1 MIKKAM
7 IMSHNK
13 RQKNTHYSKQLKEK
27 VNMEN

>member
-7 IMSHNK
+7 TMSHNK
-13 RQKNTHYSKQLKEK
+13 RQKKPHYSKQLKEK